1 MRSVLVSLLPR
12 AALLALAVA
21 LAGLGAGCTLEAGPA
36 SAPAEAQEDPV
47 DQAQL
52 RQALAAVRPQR
63 PGVTDLYVVGFA
75 GDASDA
81 VFRNETLYLRELF
94 ERRFDARG
102 RVVTLVNHT
111 DNLGEHPYAPL
122 ATYDNLYDTLVAL
135 GGRMDRREDVLLLFL
150 TSHGTEDATLYVQ
163 VGPGE
168 EDYISPDD
176 LRRALD
182 ASGIR
187 NRVVV
192 LSACYSGGFIPALRS
207 AGTLVLT
214 AARADRPSFGCGNT
228 SNATYFGQAWLVDA
242 MNRTADMAEAFRMAK
257 LAIGERERREG
268 EPPSLPQ
275 ISQGRRIGE
284 ALARWRHGVVP
295 GPAVPYPY
303 PAVTADTEAAASVE
317 GGTASQPGPAVNAAA
332 AAARAVPPEN

>member
-1 MRSVLVSLLPR
+1 
-12 AALLALAVA
+12 
-21 LAGLGAGCTLEAGPA
+21 
-36 SAPAEAQEDPV
+36 PAEAQEDPV

-52 RQALAAVRPQR
+52 RQALAALRPQR

-284 ALARWRHGVVP
+284 VLARWRHGMVP
-295 GPAVPYPY
+295 GPA
-303 PAVTADTEAAASVE
+303 
-317 GGTASQPGPAVNAAA
+317 
-332 AAARAVPPEN
+332 